1 MRVKIISDST
11 CDLSPALLERYD
23 IAVTPLCVIKDG
35 KDFHDGVDITPADIF
50 AHVDGGGDLC
60 STSAVSQYEYGEM
73 FARYANEYDAVV
85 QITIGANFSCC
96 YQNACAAAQEYENVF
111 VVDSEN
117 LSTGQGLLVVAAA
130 KLAEQG
136 LSGAEIAERVRALAP
151 KVEASFLIERLDYMR
166 KGGRCSAVAALGANL
181 LHLKPCIEVR
191 NGKMAVCKKYRG
203 SFEKCIRQY
212 VKERLDGREDIA
224 PELAFI
230 THAAAHITSESRI
243 ASTAKVRD
251 RAFMEK
257 PPCLFVFRTF
267 EQQRRAR
274 GTGRD
279 AEQQKNATAVD
290 ADHRRSADLRGN
302 GRDKDRQ
309 NAIDDQRGRA
319 AEAENEAQKPHR
331 PVLLLRFGGRG
342 IRRTVF

>member
-1 MRVKIISDST
+1 M
-11 CDLSPALLERYD
+11 
-23 IAVTPLCVIKDG
+23 
-35 KDFHDGVDITPADIF
+35 
-50 AHVDGGGDLC
+50 
-60 STSAVSQYEYGEM
+60 
-73 FARYANEYDAVV
+73 V

-212 VKERLDGREDIA
+212 VKERLNGREDIA

-230 THAAAHITSESRI
+230 THAAAD
-243 ASTAKVRD
+243 ANVVAAAKEEAAQYGSFETVEETQ
-251 RAFMEK
+251 AGCTVSCHCG
-257 PPCLFVFRTF
+257 PNTLGILFVR
-267 EQQRRAR
+267 
-274 GTGRD
+274 
-279 AEQQKNATAVD
+279 K
-290 ADHRRSADLRGN
+290 
-302 GRDKDRQ
+302 
-309 NAIDDQRGRA
+309 
-319 AEAENEAQKPHR
+319 
-331 PVLLLRFGGRG
+331 
-342 IRRTVF
+342 

>member
-96 YQNACAAAQEYENVF
+96 YQNACAAAQEYANVF

-130 KLAEQG
+130 KL
-136 LSGAEIAERVRALAP
+136 
-151 KVEASFLIERLDYMR
+151 EASFLIERLDYMR

-212 VKERLDGREDIA
+212 VKERLDGRDDIA

-230 THAAAHITSESRI
+230 THAAAD
-243 ASTAKVRD
+243 ANVVAAAKEEAAQYGSFETVEETQ
-251 RAFMEK
+251 AGCTVSCHCG
-257 PPCLFVFRTF
+257 PNTLGILFVR
-267 EQQRRAR
+267 
-274 GTGRD
+274 
-279 AEQQKNATAVD
+279 K
-290 ADHRRSADLRGN
+290 
-302 GRDKDRQ
+302 
-309 NAIDDQRGRA
+309 
-319 AEAENEAQKPHR
+319 
-331 PVLLLRFGGRG
+331 
-342 IRRTVF
+342 

>member
-111 VVDSEN
+111 VVDSVN

-230 THAAAHITSESRI
+230 THAAADANVVAATQAGCTVSCHCGPNTLGI
-243 ASTAKVRD
+243 
-251 RAFMEK
+251 
-257 PPCLFVFRTF
+257 LFVR
-267 EQQRRAR
+267 
-274 GTGRD
+274 
-279 AEQQKNATAVD
+279 K
-290 ADHRRSADLRGN
+290 
-302 GRDKDRQ
+302 
-309 NAIDDQRGRA
+309 
-319 AEAENEAQKPHR
+319 
-331 PVLLLRFGGRG
+331 
-342 IRRTVF
+342 

>member
-136 LSGAEIAERVRALAP
+136 LSGAEIAERVRAEGRGELFDRVPRLHAKGRPLLGCGRAGRESSAP
-151 KVEASFLIERLDYMR
+151 EALHR
-166 KGGRCSAVAALGANL
+166 GA
-181 LHLKPCIEVR
+181 K
-191 NGKMAVCKKYRG
+191 
-203 SFEKCIRQY
+203 RQ
-212 VKERLDGREDIA
+212 DGRVQEV
-224 PELAFI
+224 PRL
-230 THAAAHITSESRI
+230 
-243 ASTAKVRD
+243 V
-251 RAFMEK
+251 
-257 PPCLFVFRTF
+257 
-267 EQQRRAR
+267 
-274 GTGRD
+274 
-279 AEQQKNATAVD
+279 
-290 ADHRRSADLRGN
+290 
-302 GRDKDRQ
+302 
-309 NAIDDQRGRA
+309 
-319 AEAENEAQKPHR
+319 
-331 PVLLLRFGGRG
+331 
-342 IRRTVF
+342 

>member
-111 VVDSEN
+111 VVDSVN

-151 KVEASFLIERLDYMR
+151 KVEASFFDRAPRLHA
-166 KGGRCSAVAALGANL
+166 KGRPLLGCGRAGRESSAPEALHRGA
-181 LHLKPCIEVR
+181 K
-191 NGKMAVCKKYRG
+191 
-203 SFEKCIRQY
+203 RQ
-212 VKERLDGREDIA
+212 DGRVQEV
-224 PELAFI
+224 PRL
-230 THAAAHITSESRI
+230 
-243 ASTAKVRD
+243 V
-251 RAFMEK
+251 
-257 PPCLFVFRTF
+257 
-267 EQQRRAR
+267 
-274 GTGRD
+274 
-279 AEQQKNATAVD
+279 
-290 ADHRRSADLRGN
+290 
-302 GRDKDRQ
+302 
-309 NAIDDQRGRA
+309 
-319 AEAENEAQKPHR
+319 
-331 PVLLLRFGGRG
+331 
-342 IRRTVF
+342 

>member
-96 YQNACAAAQEYENVF
+96 YQNAKLAAADFDNVY
-111 VVDSEN
+111 VVDSRN
-117 LSTGQGLLVVAAA
+117 LSTGHGLVV
-130 KLAEQG
+130 LE
-136 LSGAEIAERVRALAP
+136 AERMAREGMEPDDIVAALHDLTGR
-151 KVEASFLIERLDYMR
+151 VEASFILDRLDYM
-166 KGGRCSAVAALGANL
+166 KMGGRCSAVAALGANL

-230 THAAAHITSESRI
+230 THAAAD
-243 ASTAKVRD
+243 ANVVAAAKEEAAQYGSFETVEETQ
-251 RAFMEK
+251 AGCTVSCHCG
-257 PPCLFVFRTF
+257 PNTLGILFVR
-267 EQQRRAR
+267 
-274 GTGRD
+274 
-279 AEQQKNATAVD
+279 K
-290 ADHRRSADLRGN
+290 
-302 GRDKDRQ
+302 
-309 NAIDDQRGRA
+309 
-319 AEAENEAQKPHR
+319 
-331 PVLLLRFGGRG
+331 
-342 IRRTVF
+342 